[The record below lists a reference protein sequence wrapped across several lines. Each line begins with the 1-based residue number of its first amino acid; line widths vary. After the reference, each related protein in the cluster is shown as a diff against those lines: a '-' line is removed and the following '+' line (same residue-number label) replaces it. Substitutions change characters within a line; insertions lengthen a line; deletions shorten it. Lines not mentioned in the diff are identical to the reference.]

1 VEAFMLPKVDLGN
14 FVADLKK
21 DREVLGPVA
30 KVDEFVFAPIDD
42 VGALCLDYDTTILPP
57 AKKFIHMPGEVLFE
71 FESAVHGKDQA
82 LDEQRVLFGVH
93 ACDLNG
99 LLSLDKVF
107 LETYPDPY
115 YKSRRENTLIIALN
129 CVSPCKNGFCA
140 SFNTG
145 PEADMGFDL
154 CLTDIGDQFVVDVGS
169 DKGKELVSGLTPAT
183 NEDFVDLLRH
193 KRKQVLI
200 LIDKSSGTKYENAKE
215 EIIDLTKVHIQ
226 KHLGKRIKN
235 SSIIDDVFYHILANN
250 FLEGVLEIARHY
262 KNEEWANNM
271 VELLSKQY
279 FYGINFL
286 VK

>member
-21 DREVLGPVA
+21 DREVLGPV
-30 KVDEFVFAPIDD
+30 
-42 VGALCLDYDTTILPP
+42 
-57 AKKFIHMPGEVLFE
+57 
-71 FESAVHGKDQA
+71 
-82 LDEQRVLFGVH
+82 
-93 ACDLNG
+93 
-99 LLSLDKVF
+99 
-107 LETYPDPY
+107 
-115 YKSRRENTLIIALN
+115 
-129 CVSPCKNGFCA
+129 
-140 SFNTG
+140 
-145 PEADMGFDL
+145 
-154 CLTDIGDQFVVDVGS
+154 
-169 DKGKELVSGLTPAT
+169 
-183 NEDFVDLLRH
+183 
-193 KRKQVLI
+193 
-200 LIDKSSGTKYENAKE
+200 AKE

>member
-1 VEAFMLPKVDLGN
+1 LIDLFTVFTNKKTVVIINNEHKFNIGRGDSMVQMLKDDIADKIYCSAIDEFYERGYKSTPIRDIAKGAGVSVGLIYTYYENKEALFEAVVKPTYLLIKSILSTINNTGNPPFEN
-14 FVADLKK
+14 FVLKK
-21 DREVLGPVA
+21 EMQ
-30 KVDEFVFAPIDD
+30 
-42 VGALCLDYDTTILPP
+42 
-57 AKKFIHMPGEVLFE
+57 FI
-71 FESAVHGKDQA
+71 
-82 LDEQRVLFGVH
+82 
-93 ACDLNG
+93 
-99 LLSLDKVF
+99 
-107 LETYPDPY
+107 
-115 YKSRRENTLIIALN
+115 
-129 CVSPCKNGFCA
+129 
-140 SFNTG
+140 
-145 PEADMGFDL
+145 
-154 CLTDIGDQFVVDVGS
+154 
-169 DKGKELVSGLTPAT
+169 
-183 NEDFVDLLRH
+183 VDLLRH

-226 KHLGKRIKN
+226 KHLRKRIKN